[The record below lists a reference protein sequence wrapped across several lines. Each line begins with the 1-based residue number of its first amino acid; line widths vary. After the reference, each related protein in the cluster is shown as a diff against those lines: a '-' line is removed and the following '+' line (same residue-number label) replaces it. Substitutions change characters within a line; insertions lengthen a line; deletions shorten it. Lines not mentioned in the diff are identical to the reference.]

1 MGRFDRIIALIA
13 VLFFII
19 VFVYCIGDN
28 NSQNTFRLK
37 EFEDTMKNIGYEFEI
52 QDAQQDFLPTTRK
65 RMIFNHIALDIYLFS
80 SDDNMECEANNID
93 SGGCGYDNGFKA
105 VNVCWVS
112 FPHFYKKGNLIV
124 QYIGEDEKIM
134 SDLTD
139 IFGEQFA
146 GNAS

>member
-1 MGRFDRIIALIA
+1 MAGIA
-13 VLFFII
+13 VLFIII

-28 NSQNTFRLK
+28 NSQNTFSLK
-37 EFEDTMKNIGYEFEI
+37 EFEDTMKDIGYEFKV
-52 QDAQQDFLPTTRK
+52 QDVQQDFLPTTRK
-65 RMIFNHIALDIYLFS
+65 RMIMGNIVIDIYLFN
-80 SDDNMECEANNID
+80 SDEKMESEASNID
-93 SGGCGYDNGFKA
+93 SGGCSYNNGFKII
-105 VNVCWVS
+105 NVSWVS

-124 QYIGEDEKIM
+124 QYVGEDEKIM